1 MWKYDPSTYTHG
13 VLCDNKI
20 YHTDTNTDTNISTDT
35 NTNTVT
41 NMDANT
47 DTNTHTMQTPTTC
60 GSLPSGYAP
69 TCCAFCGYYRVGFA
83 L

>member
-1 MWKYDPSTYTHG
+1 MCTHG
-13 VLCDNKI
+13 VYSDNKI
-20 YHTDTNTDTNISTDT
+20 YHTDTNTDTNINTDT

-60 GSLPSGYAP
+60 GSIPSGYAP
-69 TCCAFCGYYRVGFA
+69 TCCAFLWVFPDGLCPLVN
-83 L
+83 